1 MHELTA
7 DLKALRRRGWVLAA
21 WGPDDDGYDVHLHRP
36 STADRHGAEIQAF
49 HEHQATAQR
58 MAVVA
63 AVTAE
68 GQDLLRLLNQAYQAL
83 PEDAT
88 DLREEILRAL
98 MGTSVPPVSTGAGQP
113 TGPARPEA
121 DAAALDTT
129 ASAGTQEEA
138 A

>member
-7 DLKALRRRGWVLAA
+7 DLRHLERRGWVLAA

-63 AVTAE
+63 AITAD
-68 GQDLLRLLNQAYQAL
+68 GHDLLRLLNEAYQAL
-83 PEDAT
+83 PHDAT
-88 DLREEILRAL
+88 HLRERILQAL
-98 MGTSVPPVSTGAGQP
+98 MGASVPPVCAGAGQP

-129 ASAGTQEEA
+129 ASTGAGREA